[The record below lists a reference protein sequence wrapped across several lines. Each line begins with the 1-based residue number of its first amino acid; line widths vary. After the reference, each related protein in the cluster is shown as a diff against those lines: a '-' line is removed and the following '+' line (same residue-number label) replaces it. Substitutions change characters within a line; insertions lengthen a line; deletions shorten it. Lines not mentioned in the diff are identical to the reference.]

1 MLIHPL
7 TATEKLFMKSSKTIL
22 VIEDDPF
29 IRESI
34 QDVLALEGYQIQTA
48 PNGTLG
54 IHLALES
61 LPDLILCDVAMPEM
75 DGYAV
80 LSALQQH
87 PATAT
92 TPFIFLTARTT
103 RADLRYGMN
112 LGADDYLVKP
122 CSAIELIEAIT
133 TRFERQS
140 AIRRRSETQ
149 LKSLRDNISH
159 LLPHE
164 LYTPLNG
171 ILGFSEVLFRESE
184 TIERAEIK
192 EFAESIHTSA
202 LRLHRL
208 MQNFLLYSRLEL
220 LTHNPDQQQLL
231 QSQVTQDPHK
241 ILKDSAHDTAESL
254 KRSDDLQLQQSEPA
268 DLALRMTESH
278 FYKLV
283 EELLGNAFKFSE
295 PGQFVKVNSSLRAG
309 QFELTVVNQGRG
321 MTPEQ
326 IADLGAYMQFERKS
340 YEQQGAGL
348 GLIIV
353 RRIVDLYRGGF
364 QISSQPNETTR
375 IEVLLPIAE
384 DEPS

>member
-54 IHLALES
+54 IQLALES

-140 AIRRRSETQ
+140 AIQSRSETQ

-241 ILKDSAHDTAESL
+241 ILKDSAHDMAESR

>member
-1 MLIHPL
+1 
-7 TATEKLFMKSSKTIL
+7 MKSSKTIL

-61 LPDLILCDVAMPEM
+61 LPDLIRCDVAMPEM

-149 LKSLRDNISH
+149 LKSLRDNIS
-159 LLPHE
+159 
-164 LYTPLNG
+164 
-171 ILGFSEVLFRESE
+171 R
-184 TIERAEIK
+184 
-192 EFAESIHTSA
+192 
-202 LRLHRL
+202 
-208 MQNFLLYSRLEL
+208 
-220 LTHNPDQQQLL
+220 
-231 QSQVTQDPHK
+231 
-241 ILKDSAHDTAESL
+241 
-254 KRSDDLQLQQSEPA
+254 LQQIVWNLISNAVKFTP
-268 DLALRMTESH
+268 
-278 FYKLV
+278 V
-283 EELLGNAFKFSE
+283 GGQVQIEL
-295 PGQFVKVNSSLRAG
+295 
-309 QFELTVVNQGRG
+309 
-321 MTPEQ
+321 EQ
-326 IADLGAYMQFERKS
+326 IPHSQLAQLRVSDSGQGIAPEFLPYMFDYFRQADSTITRQF
-340 YEQQGAGL
+340 GGL
-348 GLIIV
+348 GLG
-353 RRIVDLYRGGF
+353 LM
-364 QISSQPNETTR
+364 
-375 IEVLLPIAE
+375 
-384 DEPS
+384 

>member
-1 MLIHPL
+1 
-7 TATEKLFMKSSKTIL
+7 MKSSKTIL